1 MSGYI
6 LTTMSQVMCTH
17 GGTAVLTTANT
28 MITIDHAPALLES
41 DIHSVVGCPF
51 TVPPSKPQ
59 PCIRIEWTMGSTMCK
74 RNGTGVLT
82 QSSIGK
88 CISAEGAVQGLAIIL
103 QTQVKAKAT

>member
-1 MSGYI
+1 
-6 LTTMSQVMCTH
+6 MCTH
-17 GGTAVLTTANT
+17 GGTALLTTANT
-28 MITIDHAPALLES
+28 MIKVDNAPALLES
-41 DIHSVVGCPF
+41 DIHSVAGCPF

-59 PCIRIEWTMGSTMCK
+59 PCIRIEWTMGATMCK
-74 RNGTGVLT
+74 SNGTGVLT